1 MRTRDKPY
9 LMCKVGDETMTD
21 EDIAEN
27 IEAVISAVVGKLK
40 KGIRNIKSIYV
51 KTTMGEAV
59 EIKV

>member
-1 MRTRDKPY
+1 
-9 LMCKVGDETMTD
+9 VGDETMSD

-59 EIKV
+59 KIKV